1 MTEREIIAGLLDAFE
16 QYEWV
21 YDDNPPRVCCAHG
34 CGAKHSTYET
44 PYKHKPGCKIE
55 ALLAA
60 ARAALERP
68 AGTSTENRR

>member
-34 CGAKHSTYET
+34 CGAKHRTYEEMN
-44 PYKHKPGCKIE
+44 HEPGCKIVM
-55 ALLAA
+55 LLTAA
-60 ARAALERP
+60 HEYLAKP
-68 AGTSTENRR
+68 